1 LSIASDERTDEFT
14 GGGEPPQRSRFPWWL
29 VLLGLVL
36 VALIAILLFRGDGDG
51 DGGTTPPEQE
61 VAEDAEGTTA
71 DDGEAAQGEEGAD
84 DAEGETD
91 GADDTPVLEDVRP
104 GTITAGGATVYPLQ
118 TDLTVADYD
127 GVDVTGR
134 AIPVESVV
142 TDTGFWVGE
151 SDDDRIFVLVT
162 GSAIDLEPG
171 DTIDFEG
178 VVVEH
183 GRNFAERIGVERNE
197 GARRLTELAGHIEIP
212 TYRISSE

>member
-1 LSIASDERTDEFT
+1 LSITSDERTDEFT
-14 GGGEPPQRSRFPWWL
+14 SGGEPPQRNRFPWWL
-29 VLLGLVL
+29 VALGVVL
-36 VALIAILLFRGDGDG
+36 VALVATLALRDGDG
-51 DGGTTPPEQE
+51 DTTAPEQE

-71 DDGEAAQGEEGAD
+71 DDGEAAEGQEGAD
-84 DAEGETD
+84 GPDGEAD
-91 GADDTPVLEDVRP
+91 GADDTAAMADVRP
-104 GTITAGGATVYPLQ
+104 GTISAGGATVYPLQ

-134 AIPVESVV
+134 SVPVESVV

-151 SDDDRIFVLVT
+151 SDEDRIFVLVT

-197 GARRLTELAGHIEIP
+197 GARRLTQLAGHIEIP